1 MIEISVCIVNYQAKD
16 YLRDCLRSLY
26 EHTASTFEVILVDNG
41 STDGSLEMLKDE
53 FPDVQIIENPDNL
66 GFTRPM
72 NQALEQGRGRYLLQ
86 LNPDTIILPAALDRL
101 VAFLESHPEIGICGP
116 KVLNRDG
123 SLQEQCRRGE
133 STPWAVISY
142 FTRLNKL
149 FPDSKLFG
157 GYLLNYIDEDQTHPV
172 AGVSGSCMLIRK
184 AVIDQIGYLDERFFA
199 YQEDAD
205 YCFRTR
211 EAGWEVY
218 YLPEAQIIHYGGQGG
233 SHVQPFRSIYAWH
246 HSYYLY
252 YRKNLAKNYF
262 FLFNWVYYF
271 IMLVKLALTLLLNLF
286 RKDEPQ
292 QQK

>member
-271 IMLVKLALTLLLNLF
+271 IMLVKLALSLLLNLF